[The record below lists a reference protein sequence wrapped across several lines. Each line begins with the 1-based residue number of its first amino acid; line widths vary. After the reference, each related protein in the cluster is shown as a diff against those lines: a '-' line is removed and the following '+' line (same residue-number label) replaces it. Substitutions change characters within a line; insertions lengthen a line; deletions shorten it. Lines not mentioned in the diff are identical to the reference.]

1 MVLNPSP
8 DSVTSQPSVM
18 IIYLIFEEKFSEA
31 ATDKTNHKAKL
42 QISKIFLLR
51 NNSEGPGESFPEFEF
66 HKRIA
71 TSRIREGMDR
81 MGIGEAW
88 KILSKSQKKKP
99 RLEANFSNLCENFE
113 NLWKVSRKINK
124 TIIKS
129 KIAFLVVRGAKPP
142 DPVEFFRNVGEKQWK
157 IRKCHYSR
165 GDLLIQSQFK

>member
-1 MVLNPSP
+1 MRRRMRKYEPGFRPKFQILISNLAMVLNPSP

-81 MGIGEAW
+81 MGIGEA
-88 KILSKSQKKKP
+88 
-99 RLEANFSNLCENFE
+99 
-113 NLWKVSRKINK
+113 
-124 TIIKS
+124 
-129 KIAFLVVRGAKPP
+129 
-142 DPVEFFRNVGEKQWK
+142 
-157 IRKCHYSR
+157 
-165 GDLLIQSQFK
+165 